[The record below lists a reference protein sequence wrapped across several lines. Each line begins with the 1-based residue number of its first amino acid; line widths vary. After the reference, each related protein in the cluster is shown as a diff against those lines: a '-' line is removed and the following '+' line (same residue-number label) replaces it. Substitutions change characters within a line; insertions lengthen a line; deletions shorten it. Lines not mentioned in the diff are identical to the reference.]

1 MLISH
6 KWLKN
11 YIPEIDK
18 FSTEAIAESLTTS
31 LAEVEQIIP
40 VRQDLSNIVVGEVIE
55 VKKHE
60 NSEKLSI
67 CQVTTTG
74 NDRIQV
80 ICGAPNVREKI
91 KVAVCLPGGKVYADT
106 KGETLEITTT
116 TIRGVESNG
125 MICSERELGIGDDH
139 SGIMILEDNLPIGDN
154 LTELL
159 KDWVYEIEN
168 KSLSHRGD
176 CFSHTGIARELSAI
190 LAIDFLEDTTPP
202 ESILPNG
209 SEKKLNI
216 EISVNKDLCKR
227 FSALLVEN
235 LTVKDSPI
243 WLKARLS
250 SVGERSINNI
260 VDITNFVM
268 LDKGQPLHAYD
279 YDKLIGR
286 KLIVRKARNNEKVKT
301 LDGVERNLDNTIIV
315 IADEKNVED
324 IAGIM
329 GGYNSQISTETTT
342 ILLEAANFDM
352 YNIRRS
358 SRQLGLRTEASTR
371 FEKGLDETI
380 TVPTIRNAYTLISD
394 LTGGEVADELFDY
407 YPDVAIQ
414 KTVEIDVKMINRLLS
429 TDFTKYEI
437 IDLLE
442 RLQINLLEQENSD
455 GSEPNLE
462 TQTLLKFVI
471 PTFRKDINIKEDL
484 VEEVARIYGYKN
496 IASKLP
502 EKDLTPAK
510 TYNTS
515 LLFRLFTR
523 AISTLGYTE
532 VKTYSFIGESEI
544 TKSNLNVSDFLK
556 LSNPLAPEL
565 KYVRNSLIP
574 SMISSIKKN
583 QPKYLNSKIFEIN
596 RVVMKKFD
604 NEGIHHQP
612 WTMSI
617 AINNPMTDEEA
628 FFKIKGITEYLSNL
642 LNLSFNYK
650 PLSSG
655 NRYNKTFHPYQSA
668 EILLNEES
676 IGYIGLLHPEVTY
689 NNEIQGSISL
699 AEIDLDKLIPYVNNN
714 KLYSSLHNYPETDRD
729 LSFWIPSK
737 VSYSDIQKN
746 INQLEIE
753 LLKDVKLKDTY
764 KNEEG
769 KTSYTITLTFSSNEK
784 TLTDSEVEKLENF
797 ITKELQSKLD
807 LQLRTS

>member
-11 YIPEIDK
+11 YLPELDK
-18 FSTEAIAESLTTS
+18 FSTETIAESLTTS

-40 VRQDLSNIVVGEVIE
+40 VRQDLLNIVVGEVLE

-60 NSEKLSI
+60 NSDKLSI
-67 CQVTTTG
+67 CQVTSDG

-80 ICGAPNVREKI
+80 ICGAPNVKEKI
-91 KVAVCLPGGKVYADT
+91 KVALCLPGGRVYTDT
-106 KGETLEITTT
+106 KGNTLDISVT
-116 TIRGVESNG
+116 TIRGVESFG

-139 SGIMILEDNLPIGDN
+139 TGIMILEDNLPVGEN
-154 LTELL
+154 LTDLL
-159 KDWVYEIEN
+159 QDWVYEIEN

-209 SEKKLNI
+209 SGKKIQI
-216 EISVNKDLCKR
+216 EISVNKELCKR
-227 FSALLVEN
+227 FSALLVEE
-235 LTVKDSPI
+235 LVVKDSPI

-279 YDKLIGR
+279 YDKLIGN

-301 LDGVERNLDNTIIV
+301 LDGIERNLDNTTVV

-329 GGYNSQISTETTT
+329 GGYNSQISTETNT

-371 FEKGLDETI
+371 FEKGLDENL
-380 TVPTIRNAYTLISD
+380 TVQTIRNAYTLISD

-407 YPDVAIQ
+407 YPDPSIPKQ
-414 KTVEIDVKMINRLLS
+414 VEIDVKMVNRLLS

-437 IDLLE
+437 IDLLK

-462 TQTLLKFVI
+462 TQTLLTFVI

-484 VEEVARIYGYKN
+484 VEEVARIYGFKN
-496 IASKLP
+496 ITPKLP

-510 TYNTS
+510 IYSTS
-515 LLFRLFTR
+515 SLFRLFTNSVS
-523 AISTLGYTE
+523 ALGYTE
-532 VKTYSFIGESEI
+532 VKTYSFIGESDI
-544 TKSNLNVSDFLK
+544 TKSNLNTTDFLK

-565 KYVRNSLIP
+565 KYVRNSLVP

-583 QPKYLNSKIFEIN
+583 QPKYLNSKIFELN
-596 RVVMKKFD
+596 RVVTKKLD
-604 NEGIHHQP
+604 NDGIHIQP
-612 WTMSI
+612 WTMAI
-617 AINNPMTDEEA
+617 AINHHENYSNA
-628 FFKIKGITEYLSNL
+628 FQDIKGITEYLSHL
-642 LNLSFNYK
+642 LNIKFNYK
-650 PLSSG
+650 NISSG
-655 NRYNKTFHPYQSA
+655 NKYSKTFHPFQSA
-668 EILLNEES
+668 EIMLEDET
-676 IGYIGLLHPEVTY
+676 IGNIGLLHPEVIY
-689 NNEIQGSISL
+689 NNEIQGLISI
-699 AEIDLDKLIPYVNNN
+699 AEINLDKLIQFVNNHN
-714 KLYSSLHNYPETDRD
+714 SYKALPNYPETNRD
-729 LSFWIPSK
+729 LSFWIPQK
-737 VSYSDIQKN
+737 VNYSDIERTIRNLEVGLLKN
-746 INQLEIE
+746 I
-753 LLKDVKLKDTY
+753 VLKDTY
-764 KNEEG
+764 VNKDDEI
-769 KTSYTITLTFSSNEK
+769 SYTITLTFSSDEK
-784 TLTDSEVEKLENF
+784 TLTDEEVDKLESF
-797 ITKELQSKLD
+797 VARELQSKLD
-807 LQLRTS
+807 LKLRIN